1 MASPYRQLRSLLLSS
16 VLMLSGVAHG
26 CSASDLSW
34 QTLKQ
39 QIRAEFPSVEH
50 ISVQEF
56 ETYLPAI
63 ESQDSDS
70 AKVLLVD
77 VRAPEEFAVSHL
89 HHAVNLEDANAIL
102 DLAQQ
107 RQVEQIILYCSVGY
121 RSAKMAQ
128 TLEQQGWDAVVNLEG
143 SLFEWANS
151 GRPVFRG
158 DEEVE
163 VVHPFDQFWGQ
174 LLKSN
179 YHPHTS
185 E

>member
-1 MASPYRQLRSLLLSS
+1 
-16 VLMLSGVAHG
+16 
-26 CSASDLSW
+26 
-34 QTLKQ
+34 
-39 QIRAEFPSVEH
+39 
-50 ISVQEF
+50 
-56 ETYLPAI
+56 
-63 ESQDSDS
+63 
-70 AKVLLVD
+70 
-77 VRAPEEFAVSHL
+77 
-89 HHAVNLEDANAIL
+89 
-102 DLAQQ
+102 
-107 RQVEQIILYCSVGY
+107 
-121 RSAKMAQ
+121 MAQ